1 MFGGGHCSTIVINSQ
16 SVQIAGVL
24 DKDLWREGACLLVL
38 FDSSAK
44 LSYHVSV
51 DLLTSAKLKQSW
63 RSVSTKEN
71 FDPRPS
77 NCDIHIKGE
86 KLLIPKGSKYDYTVL
101 QPLQTASLKHVHR
114 HMTHTKKSDRIDFN
128 PILTATL
135 TLTLENKI
143 PVIIRHRKN
152 VMPVITFRRLCF

>member
-1 MFGGGHCSTIVINSQ
+1 M
-16 SVQIAGVL
+16 L

-114 HMTHTKKSDRIDFN
+114 HMTHTKKSDRFQPNTHRNFDPYLGKQDSSHYSSPKKCHACHNFSAFMF
-128 PILTATL
+128 LVRFYFVWHKRVTASYQV
-135 TLTLENKI
+135 
-143 PVIIRHRKN
+143 P
-152 VMPVITFRRLCF
+152 PAG